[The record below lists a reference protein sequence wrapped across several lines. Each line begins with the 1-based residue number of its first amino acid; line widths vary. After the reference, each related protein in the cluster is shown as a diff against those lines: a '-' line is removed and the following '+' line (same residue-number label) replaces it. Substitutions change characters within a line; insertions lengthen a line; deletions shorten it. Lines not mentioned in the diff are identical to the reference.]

1 MTIFPNRAKKTF
13 LISFFFKIQ
22 FIPVALYLA
31 LLPLSLLVIVIST
44 GHCIAIVSSLSFV
57 RESDG
62 MALPLAIIVAV
73 FCIIAIT
80 FLGLG
85 AKLLYQHC
93 FGNLGAFGNSNGR
106 TGVGTDDSSRRA
118 PLSPNRFQCKHS
130 YAKKNTINCVAISLS
145 DGPFRCSEQGESL
158 ALRSVPLS
166 PRTPLR

>member
-1 MTIFPNRAKKTF
+1 MNNKLILITITCKGN
-13 LISFFFKIQ
+13 SE
-22 FIPVALYLA
+22 
-31 LLPLSLLVIVIST
+31 IV
-44 GHCIAIVSSLSFV
+44 IVSSLSFS

-93 FGNLGAFGNSNGR
+93 FGNLGAFSNIGNSNRR

-118 PLSPNRFQCKHS
+118 PLSPNRFQSKLFCRNPKTD
-130 YAKKNTINCVAISLS
+130 KGLI
-145 DGPFRCSEQGESL
+145 
-158 ALRSVPLS
+158 
-166 PRTPLR
+166 

>member
-1 MTIFPNRAKKTF
+1 M
-13 LISFFFKIQ
+13 
-22 FIPVALYLA
+22 A

-93 FGNLGAFGNSNGR
+93 FGNLGAFGNIGNSNRR

-118 PLSPNRFQCKHS
+118 PLSPNRFQCKEI
-130 YAKKNTINCVAISLS
+130 TINCVVYLS
-145 DGPFRCSEQGESL
+145 DCLFRCSEQGESL